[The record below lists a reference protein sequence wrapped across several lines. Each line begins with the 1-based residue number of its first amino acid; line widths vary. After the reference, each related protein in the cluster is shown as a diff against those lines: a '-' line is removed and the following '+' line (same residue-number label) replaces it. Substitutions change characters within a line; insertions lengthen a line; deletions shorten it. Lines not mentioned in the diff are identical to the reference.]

1 MGLLINL
8 IFFIQACQS
17 LPLDYTIG
25 TSGMLAV
32 EISSATEKLSD
43 KLWHMDESVT
53 MNKND
58 EKTTQSAG
66 RLDKVPMFVH
76 LTEDQVNQMQAE
88 INANSKFTQNVY
100 VNLNSACPVKSITQ
114 LVTFLIFIFM

>member
-1 MGLLINL
+1 MGLNFNL

-25 TSGMLAV
+25 TTGMLAV
-32 EISSATEKLSD
+32 EISSATEKSSD

-58 EKTTQSAG
+58 EKPTQSAY

-88 INANSKFTQNVY
+88 INANSQFTQNVY
-100 VNLNSACPVKSITQ
+100 VNLNSACPLKSITQ
-114 LVTFLIFIFM
+114 LVIFLIFILM